1 MYRKKVLITAFEAFA
16 GETTNPALEIARRL
30 TSTDEVELIILR
42 LPVVFDLCLGTLSRE
57 LKTHQPDLVFAL
69 GQAGGRS
76 MLSLERVAINV
87 NDARIP
93 DNEGQQPI
101 DTCVIDN
108 APDAYFSK
116 LPLKRMLKALHD
128 EGIPAHISNSAG
140 TYVCNHLMFGL
151 LHLLATSYPEMK
163 GGFIHVPFLPEQ
175 AINHAAP
182 SMSLETMTRG
192 IQVCLHA
199 ALHDAP
205 DLKLVAGVTH

>member
-1 MYRKKVLITAFEAFA
+1 MPVSRVLITAFEAFG
-16 GETTNPALEIARRL
+16 GETQNPSLEIAQGLRPTRKVKL
-30 TSTDEVELIILR
+30 EVIA
-42 LPVVFDLCLGTLSRE
+42 LPVVFDLCLRVLAERVASFN
-57 LKTHQPDLVFAL
+57 PDLVIAL

-93 DNEGQQPI
+93 DNQGQQPI
-101 DTCVIDN
+101 DSCVIEG
-108 APDAYFSK
+108 APDAYFSR

-128 EGIPAHISNSAG
+128 EGIPAHISNTAG

-151 LHLLATSYPEMK
+151 LDLISTRYPKVK

-175 AINHAAP
+175 AIRHGAP

-192 IQVCLHA
+192 IELCLQACLENAPEPVLA
-199 ALHDAP
+199 A
-205 DLKLVAGVTH
+205 GETH